1 MRVFPNMVLGDR
13 QEFIF
18 TGAYY
23 RDHQTGVLKEWH
35 IYTETVKVYHKPGLR
50 QGLNT
55 HHFYNKNIHECYF
68 FNIHGNCRRC
78 VRKVRSS
85 PSSLEHA
92 ALPQPHSENREA
104 EQGLSGPSAGI
115 AEFADRG
122 HLQGP
127 HESCGNNSQE
137 REWGTAHKD
146 LSICRALWDRLPGL
160 TNSVSKR
167 QKVDIF
173 VYFYCTMTC
182 RLGLEGK
189 GLHSTFDL
197 KARGFTVSYHSPTD
211 SVSHPILYSLQAQ

>member
-1 MRVFPNMVLGDR
+1 MTHLH
-13 QEFIF
+13 
-18 TGAYY
+18 
-23 RDHQTGVLKEWH
+23 RDSQ
-35 IYTETVKVYHKPGLR
+35 VYHKPGLR
-50 QGLNT
+50 QGLNTQLHQT

-160 TNSVSKR
+160 TNSVSKG
-167 QKVDIF
+167 QKVDIL